1 MTGQELYEAALDVA
15 GIKLRNGAV
24 PATASDLTARCVSL
38 INILITENAFLNS
51 LITKRPEA
59 PKLISSLGESVE
71 LDRKLLT
78 FSLPYGLAALLLIPD
93 DLEESTLLF
102 NKYIQAT
109 AKIRSELPT
118 HRHSIEEVY

>member
-15 GIKLRNGAV
+15 GIKLRNGGI

-38 INILITENAFLNS
+38 INILITENSFLNT
-51 LITKRPEA
+51 LINQNSETPS
-59 PKLISSLGESVE
+59 LISSLGDTIE

-93 DLEESTLLF
+93 DMEESTFLF

-109 AKIRSELPT
+109 VKIKSELPG

>member
-15 GIKLRNGAV
+15 GIKLRNGSV

-38 INILITENAFLNS
+38 INMLITENAFLNS
-51 LITKRPEA
+51 LITKSPEA
-59 PKLISSLGESVE
+59 PKFISSLGETVE
-71 LDRKLLT
+71 LDKKLLT

-93 DLEESTLLF
+93 DMEGSTLLF

-109 AKIRSELPT
+109 VKIKSELPT
-118 HRHSIEEVY
+118 RRHSIEEVY